1 MNRTEIQKKLSTVTS
16 ALLQEKGYIS
26 PVDVF
31 MRLDRLSAKDYEAWR
46 RGRVAYLEAVIQG
59 NLNQISFIMKT
70 LRRNSL
76 NGGLKASWTG
86 YNSWGKRGG
95 KRLRFSKSG
104 APQIEA
110 AYATHFV
117 KPKPKKSPEN
127 GENV

>member
-1 MNRTEIQKKLSTVTS
+1 MTS

-31 MRLDRLSAKDYEAWR
+31 
-46 RGRVAYLEAVIQG
+46 I
-59 NLNQISFIMKT
+59 
-70 LRRNSL
+70 
-76 NGGLKASWTG
+76 WTG
-86 YNSWGKRGG
+86 YNPWGKRGG